1 MFSYDLGDGAE
12 LRRFEPRFA
21 ADFLKLALEN
31 RDFFGQWLTWAYKI
45 NTIEDARS
53 FMQEDVDQFAATGL
67 SGTGIWQD
75 GELVGGIFFFP
86 IEQMIKATKI
96 AYFLAEKANG
106 RGLMT
111 RAIRPTLRF
120 VFEELKLNRVGLEA
134 EPANERSKRM
144 AERLGFQFEG
154 IRRDGWR
161 TKGEFVN
168 IAVYS
173 MLASDWREM
182 NRERE

>member
-1 MFSYDLGDGAE
+1 LGSGAE
-12 LRRFEPRFA
+12 LRMFETRFA
-21 ADFLKLALEN
+21 ADFLKLAQEN

-53 FMQEDVDQFAATGL
+53 FLQEDMDQFASGGL
-67 SGTGIWQD
+67 SGMGVWQD

-86 IEQMIKATKI
+86 IEQMIQATKI

-111 RAIRPTLRF
+111 RAVRAALKF

-134 EPANERSKRM
+134 EPANERSNRM
-144 AERLGFQFEG
+144 AERLGFTFEG

-161 TKGEFVN
+161 NEDGFVD

-173 MLASDWREM
+173 MLAREWQGLK
-182 NRERE
+182 E